1 MKGISGFR
9 FNRRRRTAHFEV
21 TAPRT
26 NGRVRRRRTV
36 VATSMPEALAKW
48 KSFRDEVFQENSGP
62 ITFAEFIEKFW
73 PSLKRR
79 VKPKTAKDQ
88 GSMLTHNLTPFFG
101 KMELSRINI
110 SVVQDFAAQLR
121 EEDYAA
127 DSINNRLAL
136 LKKLLRDAVAR
147 ELIPAVPVRGRW
159 PREKTVQLRLEFSRE
174 EQAAF
179 LEAFDDSEGFMRVLA
194 EAQRPPR
201 KISSRF
207 YEGSRRFG
215 GGRVPGGDS
224 AMLEFQRFNAAKP
237 VLVVALET
245 GLSQSDLLGLKWSS
259 VDFKN
264 GWIRIE
270 REKTRVPALIPLSRR
285 CRAALT
291 ECRKRKV
298 MSEFVFLGA
307 EFRPYSVKTI
317 QTYHRK
323 AKAIAR
329 ITRKFRFHDL
339 RHTFASNL
347 ASAGISLQVIA
358 RCLGHATTKMS
369 ERYARPDEAS
379 LRAVVTALDREF
391 KTSSKP
397 ALRTTQDDPG

>member
-1 MKGISGFR
+1 MRGIPGFR
-9 FNRRRRTAHFEV
+9 FDSRRRVARFEV
-21 TAPRT
+21 TVPRT
-26 NGRVRRRRTV
+26 NGRVRRRKTV

-48 KSFRDEVFQENSGP
+48 KAFRDEVFQEDSGP
-62 ITFAEFIEKFW
+62 ITFAEFIERFW

-79 VKPKTAKDQ
+79 VKPKTARDQ
-88 GSMLTHNLTPFFG
+88 GSMLRHNLIPFFG

-159 PREKTVQLRLEFSRE
+159 PREKTVQLRLELSRE

-179 LEAFDDSEGFMRVLA
+179 LGAFDDPEGFMRMLV
-194 EAQRPPR
+194 ETQRPPR
-201 KISSRF
+201 KISSPF
-207 YEGSRRFG
+207 YEAPRRFG
-215 GGRVPGGDS
+215 GGRVPGSDA
-224 AMLEFQRFNAAKP
+224 AMIEFQRFQAAKP
-237 VLVVALET
+237 VFIVGLET
-245 GLSQSDLLGLKWSS
+245 GLTQADLLGLKWSS
-259 VDFKN
+259 VDFKSN
-264 GWIRIE
+264 WIRIE
-270 REKTRVPALIPLSRR
+270 RGKTRVPALIPLSSR
-285 CRAALT
+285 CHAALS

-329 ITRKFRFHDL
+329 ITRRFRFHDL

-347 ASAGISLQVIA
+347 ASAGVSLQQIA

-379 LRAVVTALDREF
+379 LQTVVAALDREF
-391 KTSSKP
+391 KTSSKST
-397 ALRTTQDDPG
+397 LKTTQDDPG